1 VRRSIPEEVS
11 EMRGIRSKWTP
22 EQADRWTIED
32 RVTFFISPLIYI
44 LLALGVAFSL
54 LLQWYGFVLL
64 GISVVLLVVMI
75 KIIDPKLKAISEE
88 YESKQKKYLEDLEKI
103 ARWED

>member
-1 VRRSIPEEVS
+1 
-11 EMRGIRSKWTP
+11 MKGIQSKWTP
-22 EQADRWTIED
+22 EQADRWTKED

-64 GISVVLLVVMI
+64 GISVLLLVVMI

-88 YESKQKKYLEDLEKI
+88 YETKQKKYLEELEKI
-103 ARWED
+103 TRWED

>member
-1 VRRSIPEEVS
+1 VRRSIPEEAS
-11 EMRGIRSKWTP
+11 KMKGIQSKWTP
-22 EQADRWTIED
+22 EQADRWTKED
-32 RVTFFISPLIYI
+32 RITFFISPLIYT

-54 LLQWYGFVLL
+54 LLLWYGFVLL

-88 YESKQKKYLEDLEKI
+88 YETKQKKYLEELEKI
-103 ARWED
+103 VRWED